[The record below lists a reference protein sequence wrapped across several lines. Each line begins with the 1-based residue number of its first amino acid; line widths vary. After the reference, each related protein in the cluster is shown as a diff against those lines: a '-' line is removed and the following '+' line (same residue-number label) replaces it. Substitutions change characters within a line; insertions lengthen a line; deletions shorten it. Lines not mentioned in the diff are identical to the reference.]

1 MTSRQF
7 NLAGLIE
14 DELLMALPLVPR
26 HEVCPP
32 GLKMAVADPNFD
44 AQEPE
49 KAHPFAALAK
59 LRRGSPD

>member
-1 MTSRQF
+1 
-7 NLAGLIE
+7 LIE

-26 HEVCPP
+26 HEACPA